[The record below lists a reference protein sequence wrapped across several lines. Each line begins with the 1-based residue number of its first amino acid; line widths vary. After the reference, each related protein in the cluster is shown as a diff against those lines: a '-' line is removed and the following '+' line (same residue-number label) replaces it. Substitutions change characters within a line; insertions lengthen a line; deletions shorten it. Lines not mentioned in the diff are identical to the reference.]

1 MKRRRRVTHVVKL
14 DRELRQVARLSL
26 ADYNA
31 GSKPQPIICCR
42 VADGPPHIASRQG
55 TCDLCL
61 ARIWIAPSTEDLL
74 PQMRAPTLWCMP
86 CLLDQLKANA
96 QHL

>member
-1 MKRRRRVTHVVKL
+1 MKRRRPTHVVEL
-14 DRELRQVARLSL
+14 DREGRPTRALPLT
-26 ADYNA
+26 DFNA
-31 GSKPQPIICCR
+31 GSKPQPVICCR

-61 ARIWIAPSTEDLL
+61 ERIWIAPSTADLV

-86 CLLDQLKANA
+86 CLIEQLKANA
-96 QHL
+96 QAL